1 MLMTDGEIKES
12 MASDNGLRIRNFFE
26 ASLQA
31 SSYDMRIGSKLLI
44 SSDEAEIDLSKKGS
58 ATLAPGV
65 FALVTTQEIVE
76 LPDTIAGHIGVKSY
90 YTRKGLVMLAGL
102 QIDPGF
108 QGVLVIG
115 LYNASPRG
123 LTLEYLAPFCT
134 VEFHKLARPVQSP
147 YKPGQEQRQGEIPR
161 ADKDYLRTLETQ
173 SLSDLSESLRSLT
186 VDVGSLANSMKT
198 MQWVIS
204 IGLPFIAV
212 LIALARWLK

>member
-1 MLMTDGEIKES
+1 MTDGEIKES
-12 MASDNGLRIRNFFE
+12 MAADGGLRIRNFAE

-31 SSYDMRIGSKLLI
+31 ASYDMRIGSKLLI
-44 SSDEAEIDLSKKGS
+44 SNNEAELDLSKKPS
-58 ATLAPGV
+58 ATLVPGV
-65 FALVTTQEIVE
+65 FALVTTLESVE

-90 YTRKGLVMLAGL
+90 YTRKGLVMLTGL

-115 LYNASPRG
+115 LYNASPRS
-123 LTLEYLAPFCT
+123 LTLEYAAPFCT
-134 VEFHKLARPVQSP
+134 VEFHKLARPSQSP
-147 YKPGQEQRQGEIPR
+147 YKPGSEQKEGQIPR

-173 SLSDLSESLRSLT
+173 SLSDMSQSLRNLT
-186 VDVGSLANSMKT
+186 VDVGSLASSMRT

-212 LIALARWLK
+212 LIAIARWLK